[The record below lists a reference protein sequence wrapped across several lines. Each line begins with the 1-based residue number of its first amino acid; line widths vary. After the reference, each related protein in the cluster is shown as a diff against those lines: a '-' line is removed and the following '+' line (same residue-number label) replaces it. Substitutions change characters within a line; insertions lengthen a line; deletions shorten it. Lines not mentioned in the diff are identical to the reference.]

1 MSKICVFAGTTEGRR
16 LAEYL
21 AGCGADVTACVA
33 TEYGK
38 ALIEERPNLT
48 VLEGRMNEEKIES
61 MLRENAF
68 DMVVDAT
75 HPYAAEVTKNVVAA
89 CEAAGIEYLRLQRD
103 ESLGEGMNAGAEDIV
118 IVPDVEAAAEL
129 LDKTEGNILLTTG
142 SKELAKFSN
151 INGFCDRVFARVLPM
166 QESISLCEKA
176 GLSPS
181 HIIAMQGPFSVEMN
195 VAQIDAVSAKWLV
208 SKDGGSAGGF
218 SEKVSAAINSGVK
231 LLVIGR
237 PEKAEGKS
245 YDEVV
250 DILSKKFGISDKKDG
265 ENINCDGKAGNAG
278 GKDDTTSGN
287 RKISIVGMGPGSLDY
302 MLSAAIDEISA
313 TDCLIGAERIVT
325 AAKSLPLE
333 GKVPE
338 GRMRCFYEISA
349 EKILAVINDNPQFS
363 RFCILMSGD
372 TGFYSGTKKL
382 LQLMGIG
389 GECACKYKDYSVNVI
404 PGISSFSY
412 MCSRLGISYEDV
424 VLASLH
430 GRECNLADAVR
441 QNEKVFVLSAGSDG
455 IVKIGKRL
463 EAAGLGDV
471 TVYVG
476 ERLSYDDEKIV
487 SGSAAEFAKCSD
499 GDFDSL
505 SVALIINENSKKARV
520 HGLPDEAFLR
530 NMGEDGEKVVPMTKM
545 EVRAVSLS
553 KLGINADSICYDVG
567 AGTGSVSIEMARIA
581 TRGHVYAIECKK
593 NAAELLRKNMAAF
606 GAENMT
612 VVEGFAPDAMEGLPA
627 PTHVFIGGST
637 GNARDIV
644 ASVLKK
650 NPGAVIVATA
660 IALES
665 VSEWIKVMEDFGFE
679 NTEIVSMTVARGKK
693 AGNYHLMSGQNP
705 IYIFTMGN
713 N

>member
-103 ESLGEGMNAGAEDIV
+103 ESLGEGVSAGAEDIV
-118 IVPDVEAAAEL
+118 IVPDVEAAAEF

-237 PEKAEGKS
+237 PEKVEGKS

-250 DILSKKFGISDKKDG
+250 EMLNCKFELAPAVAK
-265 ENINCDGKAGNAG
+265 EIN
-278 GKDDTTSGN
+278 
-287 RKISIVGMGPGSLDY
+287 IVGIGPGSEDY
-302 MLSAAIDEISA
+302 MLKAAVDAIA
-313 TDCLIGAERIVT
+313 NADCLIGAERIVK
-325 AAKSLPLE
+325 AAQVPG
-333 GKVPE
+333 GKKAF
-338 GRMRCFYEISA
+338 FYEISA
-349 EKILAVINDNPQFS
+349 DKILAVIDDNPEFS
-363 RFCILMSGD
+363 HFCILMSGD

-412 MCSRLGISYEDV
+412 LCARLGISYDDV
-424 VLASLH
+424 VFASLH
-430 GRECNLADAVR
+430 GRDFNLADAVR
-441 QNEKVFVLSAGSDG
+441 QSEKVFVLSAGSDG
-455 IVKIGKRL
+455 IVKICERL
-463 EAAGLGDV
+463 VLAGLGGV
-471 TVYVG
+471 SVHVG
-476 ERLSYDDEKIV
+476 ERLSYADERIV
-487 SGSAAEFAKCSD
+487 CGSAAELAVGKA
-499 GDFDSL
+499 GAFDSL
-505 SVALIINENSKKARV
+505 SVALIINKNSEKTRV

-530 NMGEDGEKVVPMTKM
+530 NMGGGDEKAVPMTKM
-545 EVRAVSLS
+545 EVRAVALS
-553 KLGINADSICYDVG
+553 KLGINADSVCYDVG

-581 TRGHVYAIECKK
+581 SRGHVYAIECKE
-593 NAAELLRKNMAAF
+593 NAVELLKKNQAAF
-606 GAENMT
+606 GIENMT
-612 VVEGFAPDAMEGLPA
+612 VAEGFAPEAMAELPR
-627 PTHVFIGGST
+627 PTHVFIGGSS
-637 GNARDIV
+637 GNAREIV
-644 ASVLKK
+644 ASILKK
-650 NPGAVIVATA
+650 NPNARIVATA

-665 VSEWIKVMEDFGFE
+665 VSEWTKVMDELGFTD
-679 NTEIVSMTVARGKK
+679 TEIVSMTVARGKK
-693 AGNYHLMSGQNP
+693 AGSYHLMSGQNP
-705 IYIFTMGN
+705 IYIFTMQKN
-713 N
+713 